1 MGKRPATFKRKQ
13 TMNAIDFNKAVS
25 ASFAKYFPNG
35 FIYPSK
41 LPLGGGTHFRAGII
55 GKIEDQANKI
65 RDNDPLT
72 VRFMLHDMPFNG
84 EADLGSGKLEIEFN
98 GSSLST
104 RPDSPYMA
112 MGREKIPCRK
122 INNTPEKALAALD
135 KYFAKIHEVVK
146 AQAAANN
153 LYNQES
159 IKEEYLPA

>member
-1 MGKRPATFKRKQ
+1 
-13 TMNAIDFNKAVS
+13 MNAIDFNKAIT

-55 GKIEDQANKI
+55 GKQEDQANSI

-72 VRFMLHDMPFNG
+72 VRFAIHEMPFNG
-84 EADLGSGKLEIEFN
+84 EADLGNDKLVIEFN

-104 RPDSPYMA
+104 LPDSPYLA

-135 KYFAKIHEVVK
+135 KYFAKVHEVVK
-146 AQAAANN
+146 AQAETNN
-153 LYNQES
+153 IYNQQN
-159 IKEEYLPA
+159 IKAEYLPA